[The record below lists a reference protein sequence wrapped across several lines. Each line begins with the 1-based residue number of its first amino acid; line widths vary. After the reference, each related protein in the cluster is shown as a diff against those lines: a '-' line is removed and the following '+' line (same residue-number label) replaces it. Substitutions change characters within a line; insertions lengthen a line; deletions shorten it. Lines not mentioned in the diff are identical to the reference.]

1 MHLNFTIKEIILF
14 QTALFAMFSPFAVIG
29 PYGTLTEG
37 MSRPIKRRVAFRVGL
52 YTAISLLIIAWSGD
66 FILRILGISV
76 AALGAAGGLVL
87 IVSALPMVLTGD
99 SPRKKPAQSDSASGG
114 EDDEN
119 PDHDW
124 QSLIV
129 TPLVFPMTMGAGT
142 ISLVITQTGLAS
154 SILDRTVIG
163 AAVILHGI
171 IVFATYFFADP
182 LTSRLGGQGSSVVT
196 RVGGI
201 ILLCLAFIIFTN
213 GLKILLPGLN

>member
-1 MHLNFTIKEIILF
+1 MKDLILF

-37 MSRPIKRRVAFRVGL
+37 MSRPIKRRVSFRVGL
-52 YTAISLLIIAWSGD
+52 YTAITLLIIAWSGD

-87 IVSALPMVLTGD
+87 IVSALPMVLTGE
-99 SPRKKPAQSDSASGG
+99 SPRKKVSPR
-114 EDDEN
+114 EDEEECVPQEEADE
-119 PDHDW
+119 DW
-124 QSLIV
+124 KSMIV

-142 ISLVITQTGLAS
+142 ISLVITQTGLAV
-154 SILDRTVIG
+154 SIMDRGVIG
-163 AAVILHGI
+163 LAVILHGI
-171 IVFATYFFADP
+171 IVSATYFFADP

-196 RVGGI
+196 RIGGI

-213 GLKILLPGLN
+213 GLKILLPGLT